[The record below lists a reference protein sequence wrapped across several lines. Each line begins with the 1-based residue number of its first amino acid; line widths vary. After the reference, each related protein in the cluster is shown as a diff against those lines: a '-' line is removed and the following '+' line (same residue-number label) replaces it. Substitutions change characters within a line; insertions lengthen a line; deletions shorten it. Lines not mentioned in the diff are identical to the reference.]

1 MELGPMEN
9 CNQFTL
15 SGFEERVK
23 TKRENIKHYP
33 EVHMIKVYHMYN
45 FIDFPI

>member
-33 EVHMIKVYHMYN
+33 EVHMVKVSYV
-45 FIDFPI
+45 